1 MTTADLY
8 LLLFAG
14 WLGIALYAF
23 APSISRAASRIVNQ
37 ARANA
42 ATRRQVRAIEWHA
55 AQARHPSSTPTF
67 DQLARERMA
76 ADLADD
82 GAIERWLA

>member
-1 MTTADLY
+1 MTRIILLALIAY
-8 LLLFAG
+8 LLAVC
-14 WLGIALYAF
+14 IVAC
-23 APSISRAASRIVNQ
+23 VNQ

-42 ATRRQVRAIEWHA
+42 VTRRQVRAIEWHA
-55 AQARHPSSTPTF
+55 AQARHPSSTPTY